1 MQKIS
6 AKKAV
11 TQTTEEYANQSSIHG
26 VGYIFD
32 TQLSIFDRFLWFFLV
47 VVFAG
52 VAAALAWNFWSQ
64 WRSEQVKKLVRE
76 RFQNKNGHLK

>member
-52 VAAALAWNFWSQ
+52 VAAALTWNFWSQ
-64 WRSEQVKKLVRE
+64 WRSEQVKNWLGKGS
-76 RFQNKNGHLK
+76 KTKMDI

>member
-32 TQLSIFDRFLWFFLV
+32 SKLSIFDRFLWFFLS
-47 VVFAG
+47 VVFVG
-52 VAAALAWNFWSQ
+52 VAAALTWNFWTQ
-64 WRSEQVKKLVRE
+64 WRSEQVTKTDH
-76 RFQNKNGHLK
+76 N